1 MPNTVSD
8 ALAKV
13 RSYHQ
18 HLAATLVTGVLV
30 GIFRSF
36 SLDSPL
42 TTAIASALF
51 VAGVF
56 LAHFVFLIDGQ
67 VQRAA
72 HRRLPIGVV
81 TGEVAADGSP
91 LRQGF
96 VLLLLPVLALFLIS
110 STRAALGLGFFWGLS
125 SVYWWEMVDFFRG
138 GAARVQETYFDQF
151 PAGSPTV
158 RILAGLYLLYG
169 LLLTAGLLLVRGAP

>member
-1 MPNTVSD
+1 MIM
-8 ALAKV
+8 
-13 RSYHQ
+13 
-18 HLAATLVTGVLV
+18 ATG
-30 GIFRSF
+30 
-36 SLDSPL
+36 
-42 TTAIASALF
+42 LF

-56 LAHFVFLIDGQ
+56 LAHFVFIIDGQ

-81 TGEVAADGSP
+81 TSEAAPDGSP

-138 GAARVQETYFDQF
+138 QAARVQETYFNQF
-151 PAGSPTV
+151 PAGSPTI
-158 RILAGLYLLYG
+158 RILVGLYLAYG
-169 LLLTAGLLLVRGAP
+169 LLLSIGLLLVRGAA